1 VTGRSSAPASET
13 PLAIVCGGGSIPQ
26 AVAEAAVRKGRRV
39 VLFPVRGWARGD
51 FIAKYP
57 HHWIA
62 LGQAGRFFRLARA
75 EGCREV
81 VLIGALVRPA
91 AWQLR
96 LDWLTVRLLPRVL
109 RAYRGGDDHLLRG
122 VAGIVEDQGFRLV
135 GAHDIASDILV
146 REGVL
151 ASRTPNERDRKDIA
165 RALALL
171 AATGPFDVGQAAVVA
186 EGLVLAVEAAE
197 GTDLMLS
204 RIAELRRQGRIP
216 TPSGSGVLVKSP
228 KPGQD
233 RRLDLPS
240 IGPQTIDGLA
250 AAGLAGVAVLA
261 GATIA
266 AEPERLVQ
274 AADRAG
280 VFVVGVREDETR

>member
-1 VTGRSSAPASET
+1 MTGGSAAPPSEA
-13 PLAIVCGGGSIPQ
+13 PLAIVCGGGSVPQ

-51 FIAKYP
+51 FVATYP

-75 EGCREV
+75 EGCRDV
-81 VLIGALVRPA
+81 VLIGAMVRPA

-96 LDWLTVRLLPRVL
+96 LDWPTVRLLPRVL

-122 VAGIVEDQGFRLV
+122 VAGILEDHGFRLV
-135 GAHDIASDILV
+135 GAHDVAPDILV

-151 ASRTPNERDRKDIA
+151 AGRAPNERDRKDIA
-165 RALALL
+165 QALGLL
-171 AATGPFDVGQAAVVA
+171 AAMGPFDVGQAAIVA

-197 GTDLMLS
+197 GTDLMLA
-204 RIAELRRQGRIP
+204 RVAELRRQGRVP
-216 TPSGSGVLVKSP
+216 TPSGSGVLVKGP

-240 IGPQTIDGLA
+240 IGPQTIDGVA
-250 AAGLAGVAVLA
+250 SAGLAGLAVVA

-266 AEPERLVQ
+266 ADPERLVQ